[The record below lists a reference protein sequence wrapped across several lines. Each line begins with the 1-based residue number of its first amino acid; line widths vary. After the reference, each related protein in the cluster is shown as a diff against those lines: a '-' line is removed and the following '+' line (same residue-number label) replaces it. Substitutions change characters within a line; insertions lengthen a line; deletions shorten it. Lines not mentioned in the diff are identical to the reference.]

1 MDAKF
6 ASLDCR
12 YIGHLRKLPSR
23 IGILNLLVTIFAKHQ
38 PYYILISLGPF
49 INSFPISIINVISFT
64 YIWLMLITYSQA
76 YCYHTLLVL
85 APQGIFSLFSCP
97 LYTYNSIRQSIWIN
111 TCHVP
116 SYVHTIQIPLP
127 LIPHKDHTLLW
138 IISIVSRDV
147 VMSTSVHVNWMS
159 MT

>member
-49 INSFPISIINVISFT
+49 INSFPVSIINVISFT

-76 YCYHTLLVL
+76 SAITLFLYLHLKGYSLYSLVRNIL
-85 APQGIFSLFSCP
+85 IIASDSRYGLIHAMYLRMYTQYRYLSHWYLTKITLCSGSFQLFP
-97 LYTYNSIRQSIWIN
+97 
-111 TCHVP
+111 V
-116 SYVHTIQIPLP
+116 
-127 LIPHKDHTLLW
+127 TL
-138 IISIVSRDV
+138 
-147 VMSTSVHVNWMS
+147 
-159 MT
+159 